1 MWMDTIGT
9 ATFFEETSPVPRK
22 CYFSTDT
29 PKLAKF
35 LAKTKK
41 SLHMRRIFITSKTSS
56 TTNEDNIEIQKEVIA
71 CEIDQRNDE

>member
-9 ATFFEETSPVPRK
+9 ATFFEETPAVPRK

-29 PKLAKF
+29 PKPVKF

-41 SLHMRRIFITSKTSS
+41 SLHMRRIFITSKMSS

-71 CEIDQRNDE
+71 CETEQQNNE